1 MIYDEPMSDL
11 LRRWP
16 PSLRALAAQ
25 ALAFLLI
32 LLGARLGLRLP
43 GWGWASVQGL
53 LGAGLGAALGLP
65 FWWGPVNLLLPFAV
79 WSGLRLPVPGWV
91 YLAALGVSVLV
102 FGGGL
107 FTRVPLYNASHDA
120 WRKLEGL
127 LPPEPG
133 FTFVDLGCGLGGPLA
148 HLATRRPDAHFLGV
162 EASPAPFLL
171 AWLRCLPRANV
182 RIRLGSLWAVDLSQV
197 DVAYAFLSPAPMP
210 RLWRKVQT
218 EMRPGARFISH
229 SFEVPGQPPKQS
241 VPVAGRA
248 GARLMLWMR

>member
-1 MIYDEPMSDL
+1 MADL
-11 LRRWP
+11 FRRWP
-16 PSLRALAAQ
+16 PALRALAAQ
-25 ALAFLLI
+25 ALAFGLI

-43 GWGWASVQGL
+43 GWGWALAHGVL
-53 LGAGLGAALGLP
+53 ATGLGTTFGLP

-79 WSGLRLPVPGWV
+79 WLGVRHPLPGWA
-91 YLAALGVSVLV
+91 YLAALGVSALV

-107 FTRVPLYNASHDA
+107 FTRVPLYNASRDA

-127 LPPEPG
+127 LPAQPG

-148 HLATRRPDAHFLGV
+148 HLAACRPDAHFLGI
-162 EASPAPFLL
+162 EASPATFLL
-171 AWLRCLPRANV
+171 AWLRCLPHPNV
-182 RIRLGSLWAVDLSQV
+182 RIRLGSLWAVDLSTV

-210 RLWRKVQT
+210 RLWRKVQA

-229 SFEVPGQPPKQS
+229 SFAVPGQPPQQT

-248 GARLMLWMR
+248 GARLLVWQMESQRI